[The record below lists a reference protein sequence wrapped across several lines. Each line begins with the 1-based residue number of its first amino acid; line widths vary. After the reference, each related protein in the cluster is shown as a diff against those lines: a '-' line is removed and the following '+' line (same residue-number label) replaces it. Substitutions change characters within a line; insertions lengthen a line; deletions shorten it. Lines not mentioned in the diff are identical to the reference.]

1 MFCQFLV
8 GFVDVKVAGLINP
21 DLQASMGIITQ
32 CLFLLMVVGMA
43 AAGGAVSAISQAEGA
58 NLPRRADRYAGLIF
72 RMGGL
77 LCLMILLPALLFS
90 GSLLQLLQVPEA
102 IFPMTKRL
110 WNLYIFI
117 LPANYLTIVTIAVFR
132 AHKDVLIPLISGIFV
147 CLINAFLN
155 YGLGLGYF
163 GLPSMGGEGL
173 IWASITSV
181 SAGAILNLVVLI
193 RKGFISRSSFGGRR
207 WEKKALP
214 YILKVALPAGG
225 MSVLWQLGYLML
237 YTITATLPVGQVAA
251 VAGLT
256 AGMRIEAAL
265 FMPAMAFN
273 LTGSVLVGNCL
284 GAGDKAEAKRVA
296 LRVIGA
302 GALVM
307 TVLGAAIY
315 PFMSSIVSLIAVD
328 PAIHAVAMSYMDY
341 NIPAIPFTVTSM
353 IMGGIMT
360 GAGSTV
366 YTLIIYSA
374 ATWLVRLPLAWY
386 MGHQVWKNATG
397 IFVAMLVSQAAQAAS
412 AMYVLLRLD
421 WYRFASTANRMKRKK
436 I

>member
-1 MFCQFLV
+1 MPPPQTARLPQIPTPPPSSRVSSREIWRLTWPQTLTMFCQFLV

-225 MSVLWQLGYLML
+225 MSVLWQ
-237 YTITATLPVGQVAA
+237 
-251 VAGLT
+251 
-256 AGMRIEAAL
+256 
-265 FMPAMAFN
+265 
-273 LTGSVLVGNCL
+273 
-284 GAGDKAEAKRVA
+284 
-296 LRVIGA
+296 
-302 GALVM
+302 
-307 TVLGAAIY
+307 
-315 PFMSSIVSLIAVD
+315 
-328 PAIHAVAMSYMDY
+328 
-341 NIPAIPFTVTSM
+341 
-353 IMGGIMT
+353 
-360 GAGSTV
+360 
-366 YTLIIYSA
+366 
-374 ATWLVRLPLAWY
+374 
-386 MGHQVWKNATG
+386 
-397 IFVAMLVSQAAQAAS
+397 
-412 AMYVLLRLD
+412 
-421 WYRFASTANRMKRKK
+421 
-436 I
+436 